1 MHERQQQ
8 QQQRQEQKRQW
19 KQPITNAPWAARLQ
33 AQLFLDLL
41 ALCICPAKES
51 GNKRSQ
57 CTNLH
62 NGDTSGIVADGVAAV
77 ANSAAD
83 LYGDPIMTDLWQIET
98 LSSMC
103 RLNAC
108 AVADV
113 RAAVASGVVQ
123 LPLSTL
129 LTVARP

>member
-1 MHERQQQ
+1 MC
-8 QQQRQEQKRQW
+8 
-19 KQPITNAPWAARLQ
+19 
-33 AQLFLDLL
+33 AQSLG
-41 ALCICPAKES
+41 CQHSK
-51 GNKRSQ
+51 
-57 CTNLH
+57 CTNWL
-62 NGDTSGIVADGVAAV
+62 NGDSTGIVADGVAAV
-77 ANSAAD
+77 EIANSAAD

-129 LTVARP
+129 LAVARP

>member
-1 MHERQQQ
+1 MACLECKHNVIHRIFWRCACSAE
-8 QQQRQEQKRQW
+8 K
-19 KQPITNAPWAARLQ
+19 
-33 AQLFLDLL
+33 
-41 ALCICPAKES
+41 S
-51 GNKRSQ
+51 GSKRSQ
-57 CTNLH
+57 RANLH
-62 NGDTSGIVADGVAAV
+62 NGYTSGFVADGVAAV
-77 ANSAAD
+77 EIAKSAAD
-83 LYGDPIMTDLWQIET
+83 LYGDPIMTDLLQIET

-129 LTVARP
+129 FTVARP